1 MARVTWRCCPT
12 NSSSARTW
20 RADCVDSCDRSTTET
35 CSTLPRARCS
45 PLWAAR
51 RPWAAVEFQQRF
63 VLFFS
68 LSQLFRQ
75 ISCFIFISAPIY
87 YLKNSDGKCLTQ
99 YVTGGTSKTNV
110 YNYNNMN
117 FQACAN
123 GDSQKW
129 YFLDKGAG
137 SFQIVN
143 VAYKCQLD
151 CSSSNSVYLNVN
163 SYDNDNQKWTSNGN
177 NLQNKAYSN
186 AYLTNNSGSPGLSIW
201 SYSWTLQLVWIS
213 FNFML

>member
-1 MARVTWRCCPT
+1 
-12 NSSSARTW
+12 
-20 RADCVDSCDRSTTET
+20 
-35 CSTLPRARCS
+35 
-45 PLWAAR
+45 
-51 RPWAAVEFQQRF
+51 
-63 VLFFS
+63 
-68 LSQLFRQ
+68 
-75 ISCFIFISAPIY
+75 
-87 YLKNSDGKCLTQ
+87 
-99 YVTGGTSKTNV
+99 
-110 YNYNNMN
+110 MN

-201 SYSWTLQLVWIS
+201 SYSWTLQLV
-213 FNFML
+213 

>member
-1 MARVTWRCCPT
+1 MARWLCRLVRQKYDRNLQHTT
-12 NSSSARTW
+12 TSSVFSSLGCSSPVSSRW
-20 RADCVDSCDRSTTET
+20 ISTTV
-35 CSTLPRARCS
+35 C
-45 PLWAAR
+45 PL
-51 RPWAAVEFQQRF
+51 
-63 VLFFS
+63 LFFVAIIPS
-68 LSQLFRQ
+68 NKLFY
-75 ISCFIFISAPIY
+75 FFISAPLY

-213 FNFML
+213 FNFIL